1 MAKTTCPDGFGL
13 NYTLPMFHK
22 CEMKQLQ
29 DGSMVQSIPK
39 RIPVPSVAAGCNR
52 RKNCGKNLCKN
63 GWCEETMVGYNCHCS
78 KLTESLT
85 TDATTKPTK
94 SPTTTMSDTTA
105 YEETTTSKSRESSTT
120 IATTKPTTNPT
131 TTISDTTTYE
141 ETTTS
146 KSSKSLTTDATTKP
160 TTSHTTTILDTT
172 TSQETTISTCSRSSP
187 LNCKFG
193 GSLYNFS
200 TSEMTHASAVSAC
213 SQYGSH
219 LVFIESQEEQDFIV
233 SFASEDSWIG
243 LTGPSDS
250 DARTTTFPDN
260 YPRTTTPRHLHPRTI
275 SPGQIPPD
283 NYPLGQLPSRQV
295 PPTTTIL

>member
-39 RIPVPSVAAGCNR
+39 LIPFPSAIGGCHRRESKEEITGGNRICRLPD
-52 RKNCGKNLCKN
+52 CGKNLCKN
-63 GWCEETMVGYNCHCS
+63 GWCEETMVGYNCHCSSGFQGRHCDKQVTVLTTERMAKPTASHATMILKRLDTTTSQITTTS

-146 KSSKSLTTDATTKP
+146 SKYMG
-160 TTSHTTTILDTT
+160 
-172 TSQETTISTCSRSSP
+172 
-187 LNCKFG
+187 N
-193 GSLYNFS
+193 N
-200 TSEMTHASAVSAC
+200 EMTAC
-213 SQYGSH
+213 
-219 LVFIESQEEQDFIV
+219 I
-233 SFASEDSWIG
+233 
-243 LTGPSDS
+243 
-250 DARTTTFPDN
+250 
-260 YPRTTTPRHLHPRTI
+260 
-275 SPGQIPPD
+275 
-283 NYPLGQLPSRQV
+283 
-295 PPTTTIL
+295 